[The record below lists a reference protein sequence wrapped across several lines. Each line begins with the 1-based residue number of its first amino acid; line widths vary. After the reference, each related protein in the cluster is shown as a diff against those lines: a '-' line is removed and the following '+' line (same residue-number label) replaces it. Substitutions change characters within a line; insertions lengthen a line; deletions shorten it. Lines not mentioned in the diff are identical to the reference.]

1 MKKFIILLLAVL
13 MVVGLCVSCKE
24 DPKVAPEE
32 TVEDVVES
40 TIDTFYLF
48 GEYVY
53 KLAYYEM
60 DPTTVKAQMD
70 EGIEDAL
77 EAEFEV
83 PFSVQSVVTTTSINA
98 DIADASNIK
107 TLKVDISSL
116 EYNETTESITGNFA
130 VKATGRE
137 DGATITYDVSGKFDI
152 TFEKQGASTITYS
165 SVKYCGTS
173 YDIAAFNEA
182 MKEALKDFPPTPT
195 T

>member
-32 TVEDVVES
+32 IVEDVVDS
-40 TIDTFYLF
+40 TVETFYLF
-48 GEYVY
+48 GGAVY
-53 KLAYYEM
+53 SLAYSGTE
-60 DPTTVKAQMD
+60 PATVKAEMD
-70 EGIEDAL
+70 AYIKTVL
-77 EAEFEV
+77 ELEFEE

-152 TFEKQGASTITYS
+152 TFEEQGASTITYS

-173 YDIAAFNEA
+173 YDLAAFNEA